1 MSQIPSDPGADNNRR
16 YGIDYD
22 ELIAL
27 FVAFLTLG
35 SVLFWGLTRSGVN
48 LFGNASL
55 ILDGDGTLPLG
66 EVDND
71 SLLGD
76 ADDTNEDV
84 QLSSDGIGFGAAE
97 TIGAAG
103 AGSILG
109 DLGNSAEDAVAQ
121 IVPPSNRAPLGQDT
135 TSAASATTPVTPEPI
150 AEEAEPEAPAITE
163 PPAEP
168 VAPPLEVTQEA
179 LKFTDVPDDYWAKPY
194 IDALSE
200 RDVFDGIIVD
210 GVAQDGTF
218 KPDEPINRAQ
228 LARAITKAFPLSED
242 AAAITFSDVAADFWA
257 LDFINE
263 AVKGGYM
270 NGFPDDTFKPELP
283 VPRTQALTAM
293 VTGSNATVQGDAADV
308 VERYGDAADI
318 QDWAIPKIAA
328 ATQQNL
334 VVNHP
339 DLNTLNPNRP
349 ATRAEVAAMIYQT
362 LVAQGRIEPI
372 EGEYIVKP

>member
-1 MSQIPSDPGADNNRR
+1 MSQVPSDPDANNSRR
-16 YGIDYD
+16 HVIDYD

-48 LFGNASL
+48 LFGNTL
-55 ILDGDGTLPLG
+55 VLDGDGTLPLG
-66 EVDND
+66 EVDNGNLLDGAD
-71 SLLGD
+71 SPD
-76 ADDTNEDV
+76 ADIQIGTPDD
-84 QLSSDGIGFGAAE
+84 IGFGATEA
-97 TIGAAG
+97 IGAAG

-109 DLGNSAEDAVAQ
+109 DLGSSAEDAAAQ
-121 IVPPSNRAPLGQDT
+121 IVPPRSQATVREDT
-135 TSAASATTPVTPEPI
+135 IPAASATTPVAPPPLQAETEP
-150 AEEAEPEAPAITE
+150 AAPAAVA

-179 LKFTDVPDDYWAKPY
+179 LKFADVPNDYWAKPY

-210 GVAQDGTF
+210 GVTQDGTF
-218 KPDEPINRAQ
+218 KPDEPISRAQ

-242 AAAITFSDVAADFWA
+242 EAAITFSDVAADFWA

-270 NGFPDDTFKPELP
+270 NGFPDGTFKPELP

-293 VTGSNATVQGDAADV
+293 VTGTNATVQGDAAEV
-308 VERYGDAADI
+308 VTRYGDAADI
-318 QDWAIPKIAA
+318 QNWAIPKIAA
-328 ATQQNL
+328 ATQNNL

-339 DLNTLNPNRP
+339 ELNTLNPNRP

-362 LVAQGRIEPI
+362 LVAQGRIDPI